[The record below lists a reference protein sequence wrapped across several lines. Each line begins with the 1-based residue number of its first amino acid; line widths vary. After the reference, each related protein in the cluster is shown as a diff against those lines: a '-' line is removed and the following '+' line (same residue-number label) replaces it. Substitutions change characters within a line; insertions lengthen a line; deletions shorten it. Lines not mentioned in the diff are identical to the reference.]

1 MKTEGCFDSN
11 GKVKLSSMLPY
22 YGKILFFAVIY
33 TVAIYVLFAKGLGLK
48 MPAGILKGVLPF

>member
-1 MKTEGCFDSN
+1 
-11 GKVKLSSMLPY
+11 MLPY

-33 TVAIYVLFAKGLGLK
+33 TVVIYVLFAKGLGLK